1 MLRHLLFLTII
12 VSIVLGAQHTY
23 ETEEWAALFHVKN
36 NQQSDIADP
45 SFYLSKERTLE
56 SEYIAATAALDQKDA
71 NITLCR
77 YPARFRYL
85 NKKLNL
91 DLSFD
96 HCDNFMQFL
105 NESRGESASIS
116 FASAYLES
124 PMSLFGHTFI
134 TVHKP
139 DNRFFS
145 QTISFAAEVPEKV
158 NFFELAG
165 KGIGGGFSGKFVA
178 APYFKLFEGYNMVEQ
193 RGISEY
199 QLNLNQEEIE
209 NMLWH
214 VYELYDI
221 SVDYKFLTN
230 NCAFETLWLLEV
242 ARPSMHIVDHFNGV
256 VIPYQ
261 TITTLKKIGLVSQIQ
276 TQPSSIE
283 SLFEIYSTL
292 NDDEKEFFHSLQLS
306 ENKKEMIQT
315 SILDKTSKDKMGY
328 LINSYYDLL
337 FKRYRM
343 GKADFDEVKTIP
355 YTPYSE
361 LINGE
366 PSQRGGSKFEIGYL
380 RNQDKDWALLS
391 LKPYSMNRLED
402 RFSVLG
408 DATLEIMN
416 IDLLKENNEARVES
430 LSVFNLE
437 SYTKQFDFYK
447 PPSWKLQ
454 IGADRL
460 LDNKLNPVMRF
471 GIGGSWGTENILG
484 YIIPQMTLYP
494 SLGDVGLDITSG
506 VGTWYE
512 NMHIGLDYTKSIAY
526 SSKSPEEKIN
536 FYWVIQHSNMS
547 LKLSNESHIFKA
559 SVVYQF

>member
-366 PSQRGGSKFEIGYL
+366 PSQRGGSKVEIGYL